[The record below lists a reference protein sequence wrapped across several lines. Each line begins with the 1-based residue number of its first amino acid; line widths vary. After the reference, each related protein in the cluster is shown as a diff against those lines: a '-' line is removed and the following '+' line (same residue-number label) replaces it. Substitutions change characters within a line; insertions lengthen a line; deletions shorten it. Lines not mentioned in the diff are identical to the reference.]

1 MGESIVLLL
10 SDCMRRPIKEAVK
23 TSALLCASLIGA
35 LSAGCTGQIGPDR
48 EGTAGIG
55 SVGAGGVRAQIGAG
69 GGSSVAGTAGSS
81 VGGHTGTPGIG
92 GGAGGSLDAGGGDV
106 TRPDTG
112 GNVADRA
119 EGGTRVDA
127 TSGTGGARVDAGGA
141 GGGVGAYSPCPGNG
155 SPCIIMPL
163 GDSITDGYPYEVGG
177 YRVELFHQAVQA
189 STPIT
194 FVGRNSNGPATVDNM
209 PFPKGHEGYV
219 GYDIDTDP
227 KDPGI
232 TPLVDGAIA
241 MFHPH
246 IVLLQIGTNDVDVS
260 FDLVNAPTRLGVLID
275 KIINDAP
282 NALVIVAQVTPS
294 TDAATNARILTYNA
308 AIPAVVQQRAAA
320 GKHVAVVDI
329 YSAFAAHADF
339 ASTLMWD
346 YLHPDTDGYTLLG
359 DTWYGAIKSVL
370 KR

>member
-1 MGESIVLLL
+1 M
-10 SDCMRRPIKEAVK
+10 KAW
-23 TSALLCASLIGA
+23 ALLCASLIGA
-35 LSAGCTGQIGPDR
+35 PCAGCSG
-48 EGTAGIG
+48 E
-55 SVGAGGVRAQIGAG
+55 S
-69 GGSSVAGTAGSS
+69 
-81 VGGHTGTPGIG
+81 GHTGTPGIG
-92 GGAGGSLDAGGGDV
+92 GAGGSRDAGGDV

-119 EGGTRVDA
+119 EAGMHVDA
-127 TSGTGGARVDAGGA
+127 TSGTGGARVDAGG
-141 GGGVGAYSPCPGNG
+141 GGGGAYSPCPGNG

-209 PFPKGHEGYV
+209 RFPRGHEGYV
-219 GYDIDTDP
+219 GYDIATDP
-227 KDPGI
+227 KNPGI

-246 IVLLQIGTNDVDVS
+246 IVLLEIGTNDVDVS
-260 FDLVNAPTRLGVLID
+260 FDLANAPTRLGVLID

-282 NALVIVAQVTPS
+282 NALVMVAQVTPS
-294 TDAATNARILTYNA
+294 TDAATNARIVRYNA

-346 YLHPDTDGYTLLG
+346 YLHPDTAGYTLLG
-359 DTWYGAIKSVL
+359 DTWYAAIKSVL
-370 KR
+370 RR